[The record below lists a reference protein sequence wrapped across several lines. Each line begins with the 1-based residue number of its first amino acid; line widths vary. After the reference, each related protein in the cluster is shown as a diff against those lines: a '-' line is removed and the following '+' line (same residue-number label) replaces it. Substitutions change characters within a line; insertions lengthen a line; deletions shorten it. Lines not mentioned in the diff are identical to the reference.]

1 MLFAGLEALG
11 PRTLGI
17 SVGGMT
23 DHQLHFSVLTSSQ
36 SMRGGLRIP
45 SLSSWL
51 GLSED
56 HPPPR
61 SPPRVTE
68 LLHKMCLVLSSLRK
82 SQGFYELWAGNG
94 DEDQSEYL
102 LPQIT
107 VSQSLAGH
115 GSGGLCPPTGDP
127 QGCKAPL

>member
-1 MLFAGLEALG
+1 MTSQEKRVRGPRCGRFCPRGVGRVTLSMWMLFAGLEALG

-56 HPPPR
+56 HPRPGAHPE
-61 SPPRVTE
+61 S
-68 LLHKMCLVLSSLRK
+68 LSCYIRC
-82 SQGFYELWAGNG
+82 
-94 DEDQSEYL
+94 
-102 LPQIT
+102 
-107 VSQSLAGH
+107 V
-115 GSGGLCPPTGDP
+115 
-127 QGCKAPL
+127 